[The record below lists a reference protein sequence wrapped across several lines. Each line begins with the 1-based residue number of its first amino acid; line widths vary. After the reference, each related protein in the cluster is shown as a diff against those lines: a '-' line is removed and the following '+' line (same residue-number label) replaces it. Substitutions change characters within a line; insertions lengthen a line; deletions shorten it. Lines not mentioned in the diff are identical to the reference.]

1 MGFLMCHI
9 LLLFDSGFTSVYIQL
24 TNMIVTRMNMKKN
37 VSIFGAI
44 IINKQN
50 SRNDETFRDTNK
62 KGEAER
68 EKKNFGVF
76 FFF

>member
-1 MGFLMCHI
+1 
-9 LLLFDSGFTSVYIQL
+9 
-24 TNMIVTRMNMKKN
+24 MIVTKMNMKKN
-37 VSIFGAI
+37 VSIFDVI

-62 KGEAER
+62 KGEAEQ

-76 FFF
+76 FFFNFFNLFEIFPL

>member
-1 MGFLMCHI
+1 
-9 LLLFDSGFTSVYIQL
+9 
-24 TNMIVTRMNMKKN
+24 MIVTRMNMKKN

-68 EKKNFGVF
+68 EKKIFGVF
-76 FFF
+76 FFNFFNLFEIFPL

>member
-1 MGFLMCHI
+1 
-9 LLLFDSGFTSVYIQL
+9 
-24 TNMIVTRMNMKKN
+24 MIVTKMNMKKN
-37 VSIFGAI
+37 VSIFDVI

-50 SRNDETFRDTNK
+50 SRNDETFRDANK

-76 FFF
+76 FFNFFNLFEIFPL